1 MSREIK
7 VHFLDEGLAVTSW
20 DNLLLNRWY
29 GAPDVDRIQ
38 RLWDVQAAFR
48 DGLPDRRQAVI
59 SIFESSAGL
68 RMSEPARRRATQ
80 LAADM
85 EDSVICLGQIVRGTG
100 FFSSITRSIVSGVML
115 LSRASYPS
123 QVFADVEPCAKWMVG
138 PWRGQT
144 GSLEEVELLRRARA
158 LDVAAGAGGTTAAR
172 AG

>member
-7 VHFLDEGLAVTSW
+7 VHFLDEGLVVTSW

-48 DGLPDRRQAVI
+48 DALPDRRQAVI

-85 EDSVICLGQIVRGTG
+85 EDSVICLGQIVRGSG
-100 FFSSITRSIVSGVML
+100 FFSSVTRSIVSGVML

-123 QVFADVEPCAKWMVG
+123 QVFAEVEPCAKWMVD

-144 GSLEEVELLRRARA
+144 GALEEPELLRRARA
-158 LDVAAGAGGTTAAR
+158 LDAAAGAGGTATAR
-172 AG
+172 TG